1 MEKVRFLTSWTTR
14 LTLSTSITCS
24 VWLKSSQEI
33 EPVDIRKEQYCTLV
47 RNISGCICPLYV
59 SGASSYGTSRIYS
72 GKCKRS
78 LFICQIQIYVTE
90 ILLAHIAQGSSC
102 RNKLLYDLQ
111 VEGLRKELT
120 LSLPRS
126 PQRHGS
132 IFAIMGSKKAERG
145 WTWCKISW
153 IHTDN
158 VENHWPEK

>member
-14 LTLSTSITCS
+14 LTLSTSS
-24 VWLKSSQEI
+24 HAASDGESSQEI
-33 EPVDIRKEQYCTLV
+33 QSVDIRKEQHCTLV

-72 GKCKRS
+72 SKCKRS

-90 ILLAHIAQGSSC
+90 ILLAHIAQASSC

-145 WTWCKISW
+145 
-153 IHTDN
+153 
-158 VENHWPEK
+158 